1 MKTRHKTYLFIL
13 ILSFLSFHLFQSL
26 LLTPRLTFPDTTNQL
41 LIILRYVPLNL
52 VVTVLSDHSFEQVSD
67 IDFEVVRVLVTPV
80 DKSGDELREGRS
92 DDGRREGND
101 RDFDETNSG
110 FDDLAIRRSEENDK
124 SFDEFSEVRLF
135 EFRYQREVYQL
146 PFEKETRR

>member
-52 VVTVLSDHSFEQVSD
+52 IVTVLSDHSFEQVSD
-67 IDFEVVRVLVTPV
+67 IDFEMVRVLVTPV
-80 DKSGDELREGRS
+80 DKSGDEMRKGRS
-92 DDGRREGND
+92 DDGCRKGND
-101 RDFDETNSG
+101 
-110 FDDLAIRRSEENDK
+110 
-124 SFDEFSEVRLF
+124 
-135 EFRYQREVYQL
+135 
-146 PFEKETRR
+146 